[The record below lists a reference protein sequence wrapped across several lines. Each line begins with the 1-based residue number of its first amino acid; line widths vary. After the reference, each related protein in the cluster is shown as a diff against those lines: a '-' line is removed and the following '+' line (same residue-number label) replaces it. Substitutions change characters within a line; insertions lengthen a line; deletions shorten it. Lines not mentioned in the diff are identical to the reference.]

1 MLLPWVAPKFSPVI
15 VILAYKA
22 VGLGEMPVIC
32 GGAVK
37 FTPSLGA
44 PPTVTTRGP
53 DVAASGTEV
62 TLDVFVHQVPVA
74 LLPLNFTLLSP
85 LRPPQPQ
92 PLTITISPVLP

>member
-1 MLLPWVAPKFSPVI
+1 MPWVAPKFSPVI

-37 FTPSLGA
+37 LTPSLGA

-53 DVAASGTEV
+53 DVAAAGTEV
-62 TLDVFVHQVPVA
+62 TMDVFVHEVA
-74 LLPLNFTLLSP
+74 VAVVPLN
-85 LRPPQPQ
+85 
-92 PLTITISPVLP
+92 LTVLVP